1 MKVVLALILV
11 VSSMVTCEEA
21 TSKDE
26 GKDKFATKK
35 EVEEQR
41 KTDLAK
47 LRQELQEQFQ
57 KKLNEEIAKVKVANS
72 NLRKADRDLLRAE
85 VELRRADKEE
95 EAENAALRK
104 QSKRQADVVI
114 ETKKLIRA
122 EINSEETKQ
131 IIDRR
136 INSQATKEIIDGRI
150 STYLN
155 THSVCQMGS
164 SSFYQGQGM
173 VSRTITFPRKFSKK
187 PQIQAALSVFRWD
200 YIKAGMTIHAEVTV
214 QGATTTSMKITLGS
228 VSGGGYRYVY
238 ATWIACI

>member
-11 VSSMVTCEEA
+11 AASMVTCEDA
-21 TSKDE
+21 PSKDE

-35 EVEEQR
+35 EVEEQ
-41 KTDLAK
+41 KADLEDQKADLAK
-47 LRQELQEQFQ
+47 LREEL
-57 KKLNEEIAKVKVANS
+57 KEEIAKVKVANS
-72 NLRKADRDLLRAE
+72 NLRKADRDILRAE

-150 STYLN
+150 LTYLN
-155 THSVCQMGS
+155 TQSVCQMGS
-164 SSFYQGQGM
+164 STFYGGQGM
-173 VSRTITFPRKFSKK
+173 VSKTITFPRKFSKK
-187 PQIQAALSVFRWD
+187 PQIQAALSFVRWD
-200 YIKAGMTIHAEVTV
+200 YIKADMTIHAEATV